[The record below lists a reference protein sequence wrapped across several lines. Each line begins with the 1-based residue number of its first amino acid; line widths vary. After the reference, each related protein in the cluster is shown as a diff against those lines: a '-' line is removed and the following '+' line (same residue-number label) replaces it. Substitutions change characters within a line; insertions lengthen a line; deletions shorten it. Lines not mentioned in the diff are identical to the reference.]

1 LNTAVAIELSSRTRY
16 K

>member
-1 LNTAVAIELSSRTRY
+1 LNTAVAIEPSSRTRY